1 MTNTKSTKRAL
12 LASVMAMLLCFT
24 MLLGTTFAWFTDS
37 VTVSGNKIQSGTLDI
52 ALEMW
57 NGTEWVNAEGQT
69 LNFISANGETDIL
82 WEPGCTYQ
90 LPKLRV
96 VNKGNLAAKYQVQV
110 TGIAGDAKLNEAIK
124 WYGYYEVN
132 QYGVQ
137 SLQRLPWNTFASQQY
152 MVTPAGETWGM
163 NDDTSEFQIE
173 GVMNKNAG
181 NEYQGLTI
189 DGVSITVV
197 ATQATYEYDSKDN
210 MYDENAEYPEI
221 ITAEE
226 LATVLTPVNGAITI
240 DNDYIVTGEWTS
252 INVEGQNITIDGK
265 GHTISGL
272 DKPLVAGN
280 VGESLTIKNLTI
292 ANSNIG
298 PAANENGLGT
308 GAFACFKDAYGS
320 ATFENCHLVNSTVT
334 SNYRA
339 GGLIGYISGG
349 ELVITDCSV
358 VNCEITGVE
367 GAAGLVAHTQVNAT
381 ITDSKVESTKITA
394 TEDRLGTKAPVAGA
408 VVGTANGD
416 AVVTLTNVEA
426 IDTTVSN
433 NNATAVH
440 SDKIGRLV
448 GNATVVEN

>member
-152 MVTPAGETWGM
+152 MVTPAGETW
-163 NDDTSEFQIE
+163 
-173 GVMNKNAG
+173 
-181 NEYQGLTI
+181 
-189 DGVSITVV
+189 
-197 ATQATYEYDSKDN
+197 
-210 MYDENAEYPEI
+210 
-221 ITAEE
+221 
-226 LATVLTPVNGAITI
+226 
-240 DNDYIVTGEWTS
+240 
-252 INVEGQNITIDGK
+252 QNIQQILQLLQMK
-265 GHTISGL
+265 LRKIIL
-272 DKPLVAGN
+272 QN
-280 VGESLTIKNLTI
+280 NSLI
-292 ANSNIG
+292 
-298 PAANENGLGT
+298 
-308 GAFACFKDAYGS
+308 
-320 ATFENCHLVNSTVT
+320 
-334 SNYRA
+334 
-339 GGLIGYISGG
+339 
-349 ELVITDCSV
+349 
-358 VNCEITGVE
+358 
-367 GAAGLVAHTQVNAT
+367 
-381 ITDSKVESTKITA
+381 
-394 TEDRLGTKAPVAGA
+394 
-408 VVGTANGD
+408 
-416 AVVTLTNVEA
+416 
-426 IDTTVSN
+426 
-433 NNATAVH
+433 
-440 SDKIGRLV
+440 IGRLWV
-448 GNATVVEN
+448 LILEQVQVSSLRIK

>member
-124 WYGYYEVN
+124 WYGYYEVT
-132 QYGVQ
+132 QQGVQ
-137 SLQRLPWNTFASQQY
+137 RLQRLPWNTFASQTY

-163 NDDTSEFQIE
+163 NDDISEFQIE

-210 MYDENAEYPEI
+210 MYDEDAEYPEI